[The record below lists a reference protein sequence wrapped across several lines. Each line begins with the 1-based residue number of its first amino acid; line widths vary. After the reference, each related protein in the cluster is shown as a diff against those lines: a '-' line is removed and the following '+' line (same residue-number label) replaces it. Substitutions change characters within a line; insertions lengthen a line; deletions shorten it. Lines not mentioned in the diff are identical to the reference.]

1 MTKTIRSVISE
12 RVAANSL
19 VVILSLVTMFHLFV
33 LLRIIPFEIVWGG
46 RLQNTDQMIVFESV
60 SLLLNVIM
68 IAVVVLHTG
77 HFKMRVGQRITT
89 VALWLM
95 VMLFLINTVGNLLS
109 TNQTEKIVF
118 TPLTAILCI
127 FCFRLAIG
135 RKDTVPTV
143 ESES

>member
-1 MTKTIRSVISE
+1 MISE

-19 VVILSLVTMFHLFV
+19 VVILLLVTVFHLLV
-33 LLRIIPFEIVWGG
+33 LIGIIPFEIVWGG

-60 SLLLNVIM
+60 SLLLNVTM

-77 HFKMRVGQRITT
+77 HFKMQVAQRITT

-95 VMLFLINTVGNLLS
+95 AMLFLINTVGNLLS

-127 FCFRLAIG
+127 CCFRLAIG
-135 RKDTVPTV
+135 RRNPVSNA
-143 ESES
+143 ENE